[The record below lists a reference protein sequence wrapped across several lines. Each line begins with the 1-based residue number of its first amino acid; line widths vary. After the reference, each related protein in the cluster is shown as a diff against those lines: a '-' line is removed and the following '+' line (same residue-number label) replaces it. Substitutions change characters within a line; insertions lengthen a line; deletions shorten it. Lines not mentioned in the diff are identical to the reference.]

1 MAELSPAIE
10 KKARKIQSLVLQ
22 ALVTHSQ
29 VRVADLMGVD
39 QSTVHRIREE
49 RLPQIA
55 AFIAACGL
63 KVVPQSANV
72 YDEASIASLKH
83 LAGIGLRVLH
93 SQEDDE

>member
-1 MAELSPAIE
+1 MTEISPAIE

-22 ALVTHSQ
+22 ALVTNSQ

-39 QSTVHRIREE
+39 QSTVHRIRED

-55 AFIAACGL
+55 TFLAACGL
-63 KVVPQSANV
+63 KVVPQTANV

-93 SQEDDE
+93 QEVDE